1 FLPDVLVRDTSS
13 IKQLPHVG
21 HLTNTSLTPSVAAGG
36 VFFSSMRFATILAN
50 LTIWSASNR
59 TVITGPLTP
68 VEGFLFS
75 FVMRVSFLLP
85 LGEWLSICFS

>member
-1 FLPDVLVRDTSS
+1 
-13 IKQLPHVG
+13 
-21 HLTNTSLTPSVAAGG
+21 
-36 VFFSSMRFATILAN
+36 MRFATILAN